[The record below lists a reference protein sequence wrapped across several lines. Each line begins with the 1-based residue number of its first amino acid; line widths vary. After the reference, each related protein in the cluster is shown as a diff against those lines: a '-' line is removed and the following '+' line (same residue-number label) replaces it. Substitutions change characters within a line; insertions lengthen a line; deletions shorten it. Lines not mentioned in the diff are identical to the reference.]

1 MVYAIIAVVL
11 LLIFAGFH
19 VWHSRKKE
27 KQKAYHQ
34 KLREKALT
42 ESLKNSRGENL
53 VQSMEQVLEQERL
66 IERNQILV
74 RLTVSGRQNKDYV
87 LSPQKEIG
95 VGKIP
100 GENDLVV
107 DGENM
112 KQKLCKIFLF
122 QNQVYLQKLDLT
134 CPVVIRRKNNQMN
147 LKGQAVRILTG
158 DKIQIG
164 GFRIMVSLM
173 DYVGNTIQG

>member
-1 MVYAIIAVVL
+1 MVYAMIGVVL
-11 LLIFAGFH
+11 LLLFIGFH
-19 VWHSRKKE
+19 VWRSRKGE
-27 KQKAYHQ
+27 KQRAYNH
-34 KLREKALT
+34 KLKEQALT

-53 VQSMEQVLEQERL
+53 VQSMEQVIEQESL

-74 RLTVSGRQNKDYV
+74 RLIVSGRQNRDYV

-95 VGKIP
+95 IGWIP
-100 GENDLVV
+100 GKNDLVV

-112 KQKLCKIFLF
+112 EQKLCKIFLF
-122 QNQVYLQKLDLT
+122 QNQVYLQKLDPACLAI
-134 CPVVIRRKNNQMN
+134 VRRKKNQMT
-147 LKGQAVRILTG
+147 LAGQAVRILTG

-164 GFRIMVSLM
+164 DIRIMISLM